1 MSPLLS
7 VIIALGGASY
17 AWRAYSSLH
26 ERQRRKSQAS
36 DPVANTWWRVLSAAV
51 AGGLFSFVVGVLAA
65 AFRGPRWLAIILL
78 AVLTAA
84 AVLALVGAATLWRRP
99 AR

>member
-26 ERQRRKSQAS
+26 ERQRVKSQAS
-36 DPVANTWWRVLSAAV
+36 DPGADTWWRVLSAAV
-51 AGGLFSFVVGVLAA
+51 AAGLLTFVLGVLAA
-65 AFRGPRWLAIILL
+65 ALRGPRWLAIILL
-78 AVLTAA
+78 GVLASA
-84 AVLALVGAATLWRRP
+84 AVVALVGAATLWRRP